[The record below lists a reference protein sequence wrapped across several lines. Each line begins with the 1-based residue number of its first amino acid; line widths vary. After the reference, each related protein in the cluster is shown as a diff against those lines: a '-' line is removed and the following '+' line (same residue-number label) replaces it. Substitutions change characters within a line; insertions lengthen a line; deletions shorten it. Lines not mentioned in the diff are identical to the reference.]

1 MGVDAVQGIKGGKD
15 MPPHGPRIVTERAGV
30 CGLGGYAVVLQD

>member
-15 MPPHGPRIVTERAGV
+15 TLAQGRRVVTERGGV
-30 CGLGGYAVVLQD
+30 CGLGGYAIVLQD

>member
-15 MPPHGPRIVTERAGV
+15 VLARGRQVVAERAGV
-30 CGLGGYAVVLQD
+30 CGLGEYAIVLQD